1 MNQSS
6 IDRWL
11 TYGGFSVNGVY
22 YGAPDEAIAWRFPGC
37 PLLPR
42 IYRESE
48 YGAHSA
54 PIALTRFLDAPS
66 LTNADLD
73 AGFLHQFR
81 LNELPSAL
89 RGVIRNLIYDLPI
102 ITNYQAVPAGVPL
115 AWLMKLPIQSRTR
128 NVINRIVSSMG
139 TDGPLDV
146 GISCSEF
153 LTVRSSGKVS
163 LVDLL
168 CVMESA
174 ESLEDAELLGKTN
187 PSKTVKSL
195 ENLESRLQA
204 EIRSKLL
211 EEAVGYLEEC
221 FRWAV
226 AETDARTIGD
236 AVSHLIDGK
245 SGIRDWDMVSELKL
259 DTIVDLP
266 THPYIV
272 LDSWVEH
279 LEERNREIFEFRLIA
294 RRRTLRE
301 IGDRWGLT
309 RERVRQIEQ
318 GLLRQLQSF
327 IESPEGRVVQWRI
340 ESLRNA
346 IGTVTPL
353 SDIEYLLK
361 TTGTGLDYRDLL
373 LELAGPY
380 KVSKGWV
387 VLKESE
393 KSDPTGMILER
404 TDDHA
409 CIDRKFTT
417 DELSK
422 WGLSSSA
429 HESWL
434 ARDGKVRV
442 INGHLVRWD
451 TKVQD
456 KLAFALFDLGV
467 PSIVETLAD
476 YIRSYGWQG
485 STLTVLNSMSSD
497 SRFVR
502 TSKSEWALAS
512 WSVPA
517 YEGIA
522 SSIHNLLKTEGKP
535 MRSDDVVKRLV
546 NEFSLSESSVVSYL
560 YAPMFVF
567 GEGWVRLRRIDE
579 PYQYPNGTLQS
590 TGGVFSLGPM
600 RVCLLIKVDRDV
612 LRGSGRQLTNAAG
625 TLLDIR
631 VNDEVIFFGEDGLSV
646 KINFPATSISG
657 PQMSSTR
664 LLAEST
670 GAKTGDFLTLI
681 LNKLDGS
688 LTYRLTRVAEVASSW
703 EIVSRLTGIDF
714 DDNYGDAMNTL
725 ARGLGCEVE
734 DVVNVLHK
742 RCDDVVVKALPK

>member
-22 YGAPDEAIAWRFPGC
+22 YGAPDEAIAWRYPGC

-48 YGAHSA
+48 YGAHSV

-204 EIRSKLL
+204 EITSKLL

-221 FRWAV
+221 FLWAV

-279 LEERNREIFEFRLIA
+279 LDERDREIFESRLIV

-318 GLLRQLQSF
+318 GLLSQLHSF
-327 IESPEGRVVQWRI
+327 IESPEGKVVQWRI
-340 ESLRNA
+340 YSLRNA
-346 IGTVTPL
+346 IGTATPL

-361 TTGTGLDYRDLL
+361 TTDTGLDYRDLL

-409 CIDRKFTT
+409 CIDRKFAT

-422 WGLSSSA
+422 WRLSSSA

-434 ARDGKVRV
+434 SRDGKVRG

-451 TKVQD
+451 TRVQD

-512 WSVPA
+512 WSMPA

-522 SSIHNLLKTEGKP
+522 SSIHDLLKTEGKP

-567 GEGWVRLRRIDE
+567 DEGWVRLRRIDE

-600 RVCLLIKVDRDV
+600 RVCLLIKVDHDV
-612 LRGSGRQLTNAAG
+612 LRGSGRQLTNVAG

-681 LNKLDGS
+681 LNKLDRS

-725 ARGLGCEVE
+725 ARGLGCKVE

-742 RCDDVVVKALPK
+742 RGDDVVVKALPK